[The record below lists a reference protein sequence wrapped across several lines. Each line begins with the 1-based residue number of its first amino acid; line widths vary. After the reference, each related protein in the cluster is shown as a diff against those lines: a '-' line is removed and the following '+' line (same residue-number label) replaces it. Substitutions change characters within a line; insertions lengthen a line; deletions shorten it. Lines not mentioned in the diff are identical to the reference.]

1 MDASGD
7 QGIHRIYIDK
17 VVVKILV
24 IDVNQKKLKQKQISI
39 TFWDEKMFVSR
50 RQWGQLDDVG
60 MQQKRSITE
69 VTG

>member
-24 IDVNQKKLKQKQISI
+24 IDVNKKK
-39 TFWDEKMFVSR
+39 
-50 RQWGQLDDVG
+50 
-60 MQQKRSITE
+60 TE
-69 VTG
+69 TKTNINYVLG